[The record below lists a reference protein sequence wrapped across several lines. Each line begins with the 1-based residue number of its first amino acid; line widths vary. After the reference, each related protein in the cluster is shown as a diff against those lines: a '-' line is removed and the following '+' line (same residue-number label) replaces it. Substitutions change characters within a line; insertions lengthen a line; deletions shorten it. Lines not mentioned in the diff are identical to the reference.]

1 MAVVII
7 KQNACSEI
15 FLNVI
20 LMIKIVN
27 EHENNNDDKIFVT
40 MEGITKWDYNHANK
54 VCNNFNKKRMQII
67 LIKGSKKYLN
77 IGWYIQ
83 NS

>member
-15 FLNVI
+15 FLYVI
-20 LMIKIVN
+20 LMINIVN

-40 MEGITKWDYNHANK
+40 VEGITK
-54 VCNNFNKKRMQII
+54 
-67 LIKGSKKYLN
+67 
-77 IGWYIQ
+77 
-83 NS
+83 